1 MITILKH
8 GGRAQKPLWS
18 DLNSIVL
25 TIRHNLQPHGMY
37 NGVIYVMVCVGSA
50 SLETTSVPLN
60 LTACYHPLLQKQ
72 DIFFEDLRI
81 QIRLT
86 NIFTVSLYS

>member
-18 DLNSIVL
+18 DLNSIAL

-50 SLETTSVPLN
+50 SGNHFSFFKLDRLLSSITTETG
-60 LTACYHPLLQKQ
+60 Y
-72 DIFFEDLRI
+72 IF
-81 QIRLT
+81 
-86 NIFTVSLYS
+86 